1 MAGEPI
7 RPSDRVGVIGA
18 GTMGAG
24 IAQVALLAGHAV
36 VLYDVAPAQL
46 ERARAQLAAE
56 LARAVAKGR
65 LAPDAAQ
72 RAEAGLAATSDLAD
86 CAACRLV
93 VEAAPERL
101 ELKQALFAD
110 LEAAVAADAIL
121 ATNTSTL
128 AVAAI
133 GARLAR
139 PERLVGLH
147 FFNPAPVMPLVEVIR
162 CPATADGIVAA
173 AVAAM
178 RAWGKTPVE
187 VGDTPGFI
195 VNRVA
200 RPFYG
205 EALRLL
211 GEGAADVATIDRLA
225 RDGGFPMGPFELMDL
240 IGIDVNFAAAQSVY
254 DGFFQDPRFRPHP
267 IQRQMVD
274 SGRLGRKTGRGY
286 YDHARAPEG

>member
-1 MAGEPI
+1 MDDARIAPDAE
-7 RPSDRVGVIGA
+7 VGVLGA

-24 IAQVALLAGHAV
+24 IAQVAAVAGHPV
-36 VLYDVAPAQL
+36 VLFDVAPAQL
-46 ERARAQLAAE
+46 ERARAQIAGQ
-56 LARAVAKGR
+56 LAREAAKGR
-65 LAPDAAQ
+65 LTADAAAA
-72 RAEAGLAATSDLAD
+72 AEGRLRLAGDLAA
-86 CAACRLV
+86 CAGCRLV
-93 VEAAPERL
+93 VEAAPERI

-110 LEAAVAADAIL
+110 LEAVVAPDAML

-128 AVAAI
+128 SVAAI
-133 GARLAR
+133 GARLGRA
-139 PERLVGLH
+139 ERLVGLH

-162 CPATADGIVAA
+162 GPATADAVARTAA
-173 AVAAM
+173 ATM
-178 RAWGKTPVE
+178 HAWGKTPIE
-187 VGDTPGFI
+187 VRDTPGFV

-225 RDGGFPMGPFELMDL
+225 RDGGFAMGPFELMDL

-254 DGFFQDPRFRPHP
+254 EGFFHDPRFRPHP
-267 IQRQMVD
+267 IQRHMVE

-286 YDHARAPEG
+286 YDHGAPA